1 MFWNLL
7 YLIYGDSRRHPRRVL
22 SAVRSDW
29 FAADRDPR
37 CPAHGPLPFQFV
49 LVLLGTRAPTPS
61 LSPSPPTSLLAYL
74 PPRLSPSSSLYSSL
88 VVGPTIV
95 GDVWYIV
102 GDGAIYG
109 KFFFFFLVDSRST
122 LYNLAQKKIK

>member
-1 MFWNLL
+1 ME
-7 YLIYGDSRRHPRRVL
+7 
-22 SAVRSDW
+22 
-29 FAADRDPR
+29 
-37 CPAHGPLPFQFV
+37 
-49 LVLLGTRAPTPS
+49 TRADTRVGCYPQCVLIGSPLTEIPVVQRTDPYPFNSYLYCSELARPPLS

-88 VVGPTIV
+88 AVGPPIV

-109 KFFFFFLVDSRST
+109 KFFFSSS
-122 LYNLAQKKIK
+122 

>member
-49 LVLLGTRAPTPS
+49 LVLLRTRSPTPFPLP
-61 LSPSPPTSLLAYL
+61 LSAHL
-74 PPRLSPSSSLYSSL
+74 PPRLSPSSSLYYSL

-95 GDVWYIV
+95 ADVWYIG

-109 KFFFFFLVDSRST
+109 KFFISFLVDSRST
-122 LYNLAQKKIK
+122 